1 MNKGKKLTFYL
12 VMVLVVEI
20 RMEKMRSR
28 RRSPFLFSFSPFFFR
43 NVCVWRRQVLSDPR
57 NASLKMF
64 VIANNWAVACS
75 LRRAAGIHFSSS
87 TVSPHAGF
95 FVLSS
100 TLGREGACWGDDIQ
114 PLSLLT
120 RSSSASCRHSTW
132 KNAPFSSA
140 VQCPIGLFQLA
151 PSEVAQA

>member
-1 MNKGKKLTFYL
+1 
-12 VMVLVVEI
+12 MVLVVEI

-28 RRSPFLFSFSPFFFR
+28 RRSPFLFSFPPIFFW
-43 NVCVWRRQVLSDPR
+43 NVHVWRRQVLSDSR

-64 VIANNWAVACS
+64 VIANNWAIACG

-87 TVSPHAGF
+87 IVSLCTGF
-95 FVLSS
+95 FMLSP
-100 TLGREGACWGDDIQ
+100 TLGQEGACWGDDIQ

-120 RSSSASCRHSTW
+120 HSSSVSCRHLRW

-140 VQCPIGLFQLA
+140 VQCPVGLSQLA
-151 PSEVAQA
+151 PAEAPSAPVVQA